1 VAARK
6 KPTTRKPA
14 VTKPAKAEAA
24 PDEAAI
30 EAVESQ
36 GDETV
41 VDADDTKSVA
51 TETPDLDKDA
61 DSSVEDASDRVDVD
75 MDNAAGDEPGTDA
88 EPASEHT
95 AKGPFHP
102 PAPTPAEA
110 PQSGGFGGLVFGGI
124 VAALIGAFAAFLVLP
139 QLGFGAKDQSAE
151 LATLQ
156 TRLEDQSGR
165 IAELGLRVEA
175 VEAAP
180 DLSVFEKGLSDV
192 EAQIADIAD
201 RVAVLEERPVSSGS
215 GAGANSKD
223 VAELRSALAAQQAQV
238 EALMASAAQ
247 AEANAGASA
256 TATLRR
262 AALTRIRTALD
273 TGTGFDAALAD
284 LEATGQ
290 TVPEVLTRVAA
301 EGVPTL
307 ADLQGSFPESARA
320 ALAAARAADPEAS
333 AGSGLLGFLS
343 NQLGMR
349 SLEPREG
356 NDPDAILSRGEAALR
371 DGRLTDAIAEI
382 EALPEVART
391 ELSGWA
397 GQATKRMT
405 AVNAVETLGADLE

>member
-1 VAARK
+1 MSRVQRGTTEVAARK

-61 DSSVEDASDRVDVD
+61 DSSVGDASDRVDVD

-165 IAELGLRVEA
+165 IAAGTPGRGGGSGTGPVSVRKRVE
-175 VEAAP
+175 
-180 DLSVFEKGLSDV
+180 
-192 EAQIADIAD
+192 
-201 RVAVLEERPVSSGS
+201 
-215 GAGANSKD
+215 
-223 VAELRSALAAQQAQV
+223 
-238 EALMASAAQ
+238 
-247 AEANAGASA
+247 
-256 TATLRR
+256 RR
-262 AALTRIRTALD
+262 
-273 TGTGFDAALAD
+273 
-284 LEATGQ
+284 
-290 TVPEVLTRVAA
+290 
-301 EGVPTL
+301 
-307 ADLQGSFPESARA
+307 
-320 ALAAARAADPEAS
+320 
-333 AGSGLLGFLS
+333 
-343 NQLGMR
+343 
-349 SLEPREG
+349 
-356 NDPDAILSRGEAALR
+356 
-371 DGRLTDAIAEI
+371 
-382 EALPEVART
+382 
-391 ELSGWA
+391 
-397 GQATKRMT
+397 
-405 AVNAVETLGADLE
+405 